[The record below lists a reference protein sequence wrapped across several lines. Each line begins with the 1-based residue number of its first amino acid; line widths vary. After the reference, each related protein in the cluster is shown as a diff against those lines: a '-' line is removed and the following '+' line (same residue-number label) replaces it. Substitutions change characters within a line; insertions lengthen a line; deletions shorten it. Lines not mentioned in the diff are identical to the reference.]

1 MACPDIRFPL
11 RATRTVGCRPS
22 VFLVTLCELPDCV
35 TQYVQSTLE
44 LFLSQCYLLLSFNK
58 AFPTASGRGWPA
70 LCASALGLV
79 LLWKPCR
86 KPVGRR
92 RGHPQ
97 EGLAA
102 PALTWRPRW
111 PQPSAGEPVLGGPG
125 LKRLKQSGRV
135 GSCQQSTGPAPN
147 KAPPDQLEPGPQ
159 SLCSVKECFSLIDSL
174 LEERDRLHPPGAEL
188 SQAHKDRAEPQKA
201 TLNLKSPAS
210 LPRALKCPAQ
220 PLSKLGSSSRP
231 QGASLC
237 GSNLHRCISLDSQW
251 PSQPPAQL

>member
-1 MACPDIRFPL
+1 MRLSSGPCP
-11 RATRTVGCRPS
+11 
-22 VFLVTLCELPDCV
+22 
-35 TQYVQSTLE
+35 
-44 LFLSQCYLLLSFNK
+44 
-58 AFPTASGRGWPA
+58 
-70 LCASALGLV
+70 
-79 LLWKPCR
+79 
-86 KPVGRR
+86 PVETMSEAG
-92 RGHPQ
+92 GEAQ
-97 EGLAA
+97 G
-102 PALTWRPRW
+102 
-111 PQPSAGEPVLGGPG
+111 PSAGGPGGPCPYLEAEVASAIRRGTGGPG

-174 LEERDRLHPPGAEL
+174 LEKRDRLHPPGAEL
-188 SQAHKDRAEPQKA
+188 SQAHKGRAEPQKA